1 MGKQNAKKSPNY
13 MKTNKQTN
21 NKTHRIWKPKEA
33 KKAQQKP
40 RKTLGDSQ
48 NWTLS
53 MFGTLVL
60 AAASQIL
67 FHSTLVHSER
77 CCCFTRCWANT
88 HRPDPG
94 SEWVI
99 WSGSAWNG
107 RRMLG
112 QRDQSPFSLEAKK
125 WSFLYLLKAL
135 NKKKDWFSWH
145 HFWKERLLKDCIF
158 LQESTRNVLI

>member
-1 MGKQNAKKSPNY
+1 

-88 HRPDPG
+88 QRPDPG

-99 WSGSAWNG
+99 WSGSAWKG

-112 QRDQSPFSLEAKK
+112 QRDQSPFSLEAKE

-135 NKKKDWFSWH
+135 NKKKRLIFMAPLLKRKAS
-145 HFWKERLLKDCIF
+145 ERLYF
-158 LQESTRNVLI
+158 STGKHKECAYLAEIKW